1 MHLIEIYLIS
11 PTIILSNQQISH
23 RPSQYNPYKR
33 LHIIE
38 HTNKSKDNF
47 SIK

>member
-11 PTIILSNQQISH
+11 PTIILSTRQISH

-38 HTNKSKDNF
+38 HKTKSKDKF
-47 SIK
+47 SMK